1 MKDGRMVTI
10 YDIAKR
16 ANVSAMTVSRVI
28 NNSGRISAGTREK
41 VKRIMEELNYIPN
54 STARSLV
61 KQETKMLSLLI
72 TDITNPF
79 FTTLARGAED
89 AAHRLGYKLLFGNS
103 DEKLSKEKEYVDMV
117 LSTRVDGLL
126 FAPASD
132 ASADHLAML
141 NVHRIPFV
149 LVDREV
155 PGVEADMVLGENRTG
170 ALQLMEHLVAL
181 GHRRVALINGFGTVS
196 TARERYA
203 GYREALERHRLPYD
217 ESIVLE
223 FGYNRFDDP
232 AKLERILRMP
242 DPPTAIF
249 AANNMLAV
257 SIIGYLR
264 DRGMSVPEQISVVCF
279 EDVGMASELVPFLT
293 VAVQPAYEF
302 GYRGIELLA
311 ERIRRKEEME
321 RQTIRLPSELIV
333 RKSAGAPP
341 HR

>member
-1 MKDGRMVTI
+1 MITI

-89 AAHRLGYKLLFGNS
+89 AAHQFGYKLLFGNS

-132 ASADHLAML
+132 ASAEHLAML

-155 PGVEADMVLGENRTG
+155 PGVEADMVLGENRAG
-170 ALQLMEHLVAL
+170 AASLTEYLVSL
-181 GHRRVALINGFGTVS
+181 GHTRIALVNGLGTVS
-196 TARERYA
+196 TARERHA
-203 GYREALERHRLPYD
+203 GYREALERHRIPYD
-217 ESIVLE
+217 ESIILE
-223 FGYNRFDDP
+223 YGYNRFDD
-232 AKLERILRMP
+232 LDQLDRILRMP

-264 DRGMSVPEQISVVCF
+264 DKGIGVPEHMSVVCF
-279 EDVGMASELVPFLT
+279 EDVGMASKLDPFLT

-302 GYRGIELLA
+302 GYRGIRLLI
-311 ERIRRKEEME
+311 ERIRSKDEME
-321 RQTIRLPSELIV
+321 RRVIRLPSDMIV

-341 HR
+341 DRL

>member
-1 MKDGRMVTI
+1 MITI

-89 AAHRLGYKLLFGNS
+89 AAHQFGYKLLFGNS

-132 ASADHLAML
+132 ASAEHLAML

-155 PGVEADMVLGENRTG
+155 PGVEADMVLGENRAG
-170 ALQLMEHLVAL
+170 AASLTEHLVSL
-181 GHRRVALINGFGTVS
+181 GHTRIALVNGLGTVS
-196 TARERYA
+196 TARERHA
-203 GYREALERHRLPYD
+203 GYRDALERHRIPYE

-223 FGYNRFDDP
+223 YGYNGFDDP
-232 AKLERILRMP
+232 DQLDRILRMP
-242 DPPTAIF
+242 DPPTAVF

-264 DRGMSVPEQISVVCF
+264 DKGIGVPEQMSVVCF
-279 EDVGMASELVPFLT
+279 EDVGMASKLDPFLT

-302 GYRGIELLA
+302 GYRGVRLLI
-311 ERIRRKEEME
+311 ERIRSKAEME
-321 RQTIRLPSELIV
+321 RRVIRLPSEMIV

-341 HR
+341 NRL